1 MNFLKQRFAIFVSS
15 CPVLAIARDAFVD
28 QAHQSV
34 VVPAETT
41 QRTSEQLQQLM
52 VLIALYPRACFA
64 NGLPARQHQGLV
76 HRPEGR
82 RP

>member
-41 QRTSEQLQQLM
+41 QRTSEQLQQLV
-52 VLIALYPRACFA
+52 VLIALYPDA
-64 NGLPARQHQGLV
+64 LV
-76 HRPEGR
+76 TRILAASTHAVEIVEAGR
-82 RP
+82 WH